1 MAQQPIPFWAYL
13 IIGTAVTAT
22 SLIVNKQTGSA
33 NLILFV
39 YIGMIFFG
47 VGIIKLLFNLIF
59 NKGSLNIAPKVVK
72 TKVGKVVNK
81 TNKNVSVITCPRCKV
96 KLHPK
101 FKFCPNCG
109 LKLK

>member
-13 IIGTAVTAT
+13 IIGTGVTVT
-22 SLIVNKQTGSA
+22 SLIVDMQTESDK
-33 NLILFV
+33 LKLFV
-39 YIGMIFFG
+39 YIGIIFFA

-59 NKGSLNIAPKVVK
+59 NRGSINIAPKVKVEKKLIQQNQQK
-72 TKVGKVVNK
+72 T
-81 TNKNVSVITCPRCKV
+81 SVTVACPRCKV

-109 LKLK
+109 LKLN